1 MSKIWCAMIEEIDP
15 FSIQTLLV
23 ALCCCSAES
32 HTGRNK
38 KEANFNLYFLT
49 DYHFC
54 VLWFHTGY
62 DNVSIKQLRVC

>member
-1 MSKIWCAMIEEIDP
+1 MIEEMNP

-38 KEANFNLYFLT
+38 KANCNLYFLT

-54 VLWFHTGY
+54 VLWFHTSY
-62 DNVSIKQLRVC
+62 DNVSIKQLRVY